1 MIISKAPTV
10 CQVLFQV
17 VEMELCVGWM
27 NTPSSLDEAG
37 SKHVTYTQCVLWWW
51 GCRCEE
57 PAGKGFGKGVCGW
70 GLQFLMA
77 GRQGGPT

>member
-27 NTPSSLDEAG
+27 STPSSLDEQVVSTLHTHSVSCGGGGGAG
-37 SKHVTYTQCVLWWW
+37 VKSQQE
-51 GCRCEE
+51 R
-57 PAGKGFGKGVCGW
+57 GFLEGRVWLGVAVSNGW
-70 GLQFLMA
+70 
-77 GRQGGPT
+77 